1 MENGEW
7 LISLLRQTLNLPNPN
22 GSLRATCTAKIQSQK
37 FPKGQGMSLQ
47 TINLPKDN
55 TVNLNK
61 VYDAIVVGSGA
72 AGGMAAYVLTFHGMK
87 VLLLEAGKKI
97 DTTQE
102 LKSTEWPYEHPRR
115 GDMPPDRH
123 ALTPNEYTIRK
134 PPYAAGIKARHV
146 HNYVQSWSGSDYS
159 KNLVV
164 DEKDHPYTGT
174 NYAWVRSRALGGKT
188 NIWGRLALRLSDY
201 DFKAASRDGYGE
213 NWPIEYKDIA
223 PYYDRVDLL
232 LGISGVKENLP
243 HLPDSIFQ
251 RPVRLNDAEVHL
263 RGSLAKM
270 GRTLTPYRAGVTTDG
285 VKNKYR
291 MRCFS
296 RGACARRAGG
306 CDIHAAFDSPTGLIF
321 PAFDRGNLTIRT
333 NATVSEVLVDT
344 NTGKARGVAFID
356 TVTGKNYEAKA
367 KTVVLA
373 ASTLESARL
382 MLLSKSRHHP
392 NGIGNSSGH
401 VGHNFCEH
409 VMGPGVSGIYK
420 QKIGSPR
427 TLDDGRPGGFYLAR
441 FRNLADKHQKFIRG
455 YGFEGGSGIR
465 MFPGDAIGMTG
476 FGASYKKKVRDYAG
490 AFVDIGG
497 FGEVL
502 ARYENHVALDPLVKD
517 RWGIPVL
524 RFNIKFGDNEK
535 KMCED
540 MAETAQEMFEAAG
553 IEIVNVNRE
562 ILTEGW
568 SIHELGTARMGND
581 PKTSVLNQYQQS
593 HDVKNLFVVDG
604 SSHVSA
610 ANQNPT
616 WTIMALAWRSCDYL
630 AEEFK
635 RGNL

>member
-1 MENGEW
+1 
-7 LISLLRQTLNLPNPN
+7 
-22 GSLRATCTAKIQSQK
+22 
-37 FPKGQGMSLQ
+37 MSLQ
-47 TINLPKDN
+47 NVNLPDDK
-55 TVNLNK
+55 TVNLNLT
-61 VYDAIVVGSGA
+61 YDAVIVGSGA
-72 AGGMAAYVLTFHGMK
+72 AGGMAAHVLTFHGMK
-87 VLLLEAGKKI
+87 VLMLEAGKRI
-97 DTTQE
+97 DTSKE

-115 GDMPPDRH
+115 GEMPPDRH
-123 ALTPNEYTIRK
+123 ALSFNEYSFRK
-134 PPYAAGIKARHV
+134 PPYAAGIKANHV
-146 HNYVQSWSGSDYS
+146 HSYVQGWGGSDYS
-159 KNLVV
+159 KDLVV

-213 NWPIEYKDIA
+213 NWPIEYRDIA
-223 PYYDRVDLL
+223 PYYDKVDLL

-243 HLPDSIFQ
+243 FLPDSLFQ

-296 RGACARRAGG
+296 RGACNRRAGG

-321 PAFDRGNLTIRT
+321 PAFDKGNLTIRT
-333 NATVSEVLVDT
+333 NATVSQVLVDN
-344 NTGKARGVAFID
+344 NTGKARGVAFTD
-356 TVTGKNYEAKA
+356 TVTGRSYEAKA
-367 KTVVLA
+367 KIVVLA

-382 MLLSKSRHHP
+382 MLLSKSRQHP

-409 VMGPGVSGIYK
+409 VMGPGVLGIYK
-420 QKIGSPR
+420 NKIGAPR

-441 FRNLADKHQKFIRG
+441 FRNLTEKHPKFIRG
-455 YGFEGGSGIR
+455 YGFEGGSGTT
-465 MFPGDAIGMTG
+465 MFPGDAIEMAG

-490 AFVDIGG
+490 AFVDMGA

-502 ARYENHVALDPLVKD
+502 ARYENYVDLDPDVKD

-524 RFNIKFGDNEK
+524 RFHYKFGDNEK
-535 KMCED
+535 KMVQD

-553 IEIVNVNRE
+553 IEIVHVNKTY
-562 ILTEGW
+562 LTEGW
-568 SIHELGTARMGND
+568 SIHEMGTARMGND

-616 WTIMALAWRSCDYL
+616 WTIMALCWRSCDYL
-630 AEEFK
+630 ADQFK
-635 RGNL
+635 RGAL

>member
-1 MENGEW
+1 
-7 LISLLRQTLNLPNPN
+7 
-22 GSLRATCTAKIQSQK
+22 
-37 FPKGQGMSLQ
+37 MSLQ
-47 TINLPKDN
+47 TINLPNDKA
-55 TVNLNK
+55 VNLNK

-72 AGGMAAYVLTFHGMK
+72 AGGMAAHVLTSHGMK
-87 VLLLEAGKKI
+87 VLMLEAGKRI

-123 ALTPNEYTIRK
+123 ALTFNEYTIRK
-134 PPYAAGIKARHV
+134 PPYATGIKANHV

-174 NYAWVRSRALGGKT
+174 NYAWVRARALGGKT

-251 RPVRLNDAEVHL
+251 RPIRLNDAEVHL

-285 VKNKYR
+285 VKSKYR
-291 MRCFS
+291 SRCFS
-296 RGACARRAGG
+296 RGACNRRAGG

-321 PAFDRGNLTIRT
+321 PAFDGGNLTIRT
-333 NATVSEVLVDT
+333 NATVREVLVDN
-344 NTGKARGVAFID
+344 NTGKARGVTFTD
-356 TVTGKNYEAKA
+356 TVTGNSYEAKA
-367 KTVVLA
+367 KVVLLA

-382 MLLSKSRHHP
+382 MLLSKSRLHP
-392 NGIGNSSGH
+392 NGIGNSSDH

-409 VMGPGVSGIYK
+409 VMGPGILGLYK
-420 QKIGSPR
+420 NKLGAPR

-441 FRNLADKHQKFIRG
+441 FRNLAEKHPKFIRG
-455 YGFEGGSGIR
+455 YGFEGGSGTT
-465 MFPGDAIGMTG
+465 MFPGDAIEMAG
-476 FGASYKKKVRDYAG
+476 FGAGYKKKVRDHAG
-490 AFVDIGG
+490 AFIDLGA

-502 ARYENHVALDPLVKD
+502 SRYENHVALDPEVKD

-524 RFNIKFGDNEK
+524 RFHIKFGDNEK

-540 MAETAQEMFEAAG
+540 MTETAQEMFEAAG
-553 IEIVNVNRE
+553 IEIVQVNRRV
-562 ILTEGW
+562 LTEGW

-616 WTIMALAWRSCDYL
+616 WTIMALCWRSCDYL
-630 AEEFK
+630 AGEFK
-635 RGNL
+635 RGAL